1 LALAHNRGALT
12 TARFVYLDFTAHLA
26 IPNQS
31 ILIFPPPMDII
42 RLLPDN
48 IANQIAAGEVIQRPA
63 SAVKELMENA
73 IDAGATQVQ
82 LIVKQA
88 GKSLV
93 QVIDNGCGMSDTDAR
108 MCFEKHATSKIS
120 TADDLFN
127 IRTMGFRGEALASIA
142 AIAQVEMKTRQIGE
156 PLGTL
161 IEIGG
166 MKMAKQEP
174 CQSAEGTSIAMKNLF
189 FNVPARRNF
198 LKSDTV
204 ELKNILEEF
213 QRIALA
219 HPRIG
224 FQFFN
229 NDYEMYHLKPGNL
242 KQRVVAMFGDNYAQ
256 KLVPVEEKS
265 YALHVYGFV
274 GKPEFSKKTRGEQYI
289 YVNNR
294 YIKSPYLN
302 HAVAMA
308 YEQMIPQGS
317 HPFYVLFLDIDPAK
331 IDINVHP
338 AKYEIK
344 FDDEKLVYTFVNLG
358 VKHALGA
365 YSVSPTLDF
374 NQEHHLNSNNT
385 FTEQP
390 RTWLE
395 ITQHGV
401 SKDAKKF
408 APPSNFQPLTERE
421 DNNLKNWE
429 HAYDTESNRQLT
441 VDNEQQTTNNKQ
453 QTEEVYKESI
463 PPHQIQKRYIVS
475 QIKSGFIL
483 IDQQAA
489 HERIMFE
496 RYLKLLEKNKNE
508 SQRQLFPQNL
518 ELSAMDAHILSQILP
533 EINNLGFDIQEFG
546 KQSFVIHGFPADI
559 VQGDE
564 KKMIEELIE
573 QYKMNAQVTK
583 FSKRENLAKSL
594 AYSSSI
600 KAGKTLSV
608 EEMKTLIDELFAC
621 EKAYTAPNGRFTFIT
636 LSNDELEKRFENK

>member
-1 LALAHNRGALT
+1 
-12 TARFVYLDFTAHLA
+12 
-26 IPNQS
+26 
-31 ILIFPPPMDII
+31 MDII

-73 IDAGATQVQ
+73 IDSGATQIT
-82 LIVKQA
+82 LLVKQA

-93 QVIDNGCGMSDTDAR
+93 QVIDNGCGMSETDAR
-108 MCFEKHATSKIS
+108 MSFEKHATSKIRQ
-120 TADDLFN
+120 AEDLFN

-142 AIAQVEMKTRQIGE
+142 AIAQVEMKTRQTGE
-156 PLGTL
+156 QVGTA
-161 IEIGG
+161 IEIEG
-166 MKMAKQEP
+166 MKVLKQEP
-174 CQSAEGTSIAMKNLF
+174 CQTPEGTSIAVKNLF

-198 LKSDTV
+198 LKSDTA
-204 ELKNILEEF
+204 ELKNIIEEF

-219 HPRIG
+219 HPKIG
-224 FQFFN
+224 FRLFH

-242 KQRVVAMFGDNYAQ
+242 KQRIVAMFDDNYAQ
-256 KLVPVEEKS
+256 KIVPVEEKS

-274 GKPEFSKKTRGEQYI
+274 GKPEFSKKTRGEQFI

-308 YEQMIPQGS
+308 FEQMLPQGS
-317 HPFYVLFLDIDPAK
+317 FPFYVLFLDVDPSK

-338 AKYEIK
+338 AKHEIK
-344 FDDEKLVYTFVNLG
+344 FEDEKLVYTFVNLG

-374 NQEHHLNSNNT
+374 NQESHLNAAGT
-385 FTEQP
+385 FEQQQKG
-390 RTWLE
+390 WLE
-395 ITQHGV
+395 ITQQAV
-401 SKDAKKF
+401 QTREAKKF
-408 APPSNFQPLTERE
+408 APPSNFQPLTQRE
-421 DNNLKNWE
+421 ENNLKNR
-429 HAYDTESNRQLT
+429 ESAFAAT
-441 VDNEQQTTNNKQ
+441 VNPQTRSVHQQSEIRKSD
-453 QTEEVYKESI
+453 ERDVRESV

-489 HERIMFE
+489 HERIVYE

-508 SQRQLFPQNL
+508 SQRQLFPQSL
-518 ELSAMDAHILSQILP
+518 ELNALDAQVLLQILP
-533 EINNLGFDIQEFG
+533 DINGLGFEIQEFG
-546 KQSFVIHGFPADI
+546 KNSFVIHGFPADI
-559 VQGDE
+559 LQGDE

-573 QYKMNAQVTK
+573 QYKLNAQVTK
-583 FSKRENLAKSL
+583 LSKREALAKSL
-594 AYSSSI
+594 AHSASI

-608 EEMKTLIDELFAC
+608 EEMRALIDELFAC
-621 EKAYTAPNGRFTFIT
+621 ENAYTAPSGRFTFIT
-636 LSNDELEKRFENK
+636 INNDELEKRFENK

>member
-1 LALAHNRGALT
+1 
-12 TARFVYLDFTAHLA
+12 
-26 IPNQS
+26 
-31 ILIFPPPMDII
+31 MDII

-63 SAVKELMENA
+63 SAVKELLENS
-73 IDAGATQVQ
+73 IDSGATHIK

-120 TADDLFN
+120 AAEDLFN

-142 AIAQVEMKTRQIGE
+142 AIAQVEMKTRQTGE
-156 PLGTL
+156 QLGTS
-161 IEIGG
+161 IEIEG
-166 MKMAKQEP
+166 MKVLKQEP
-174 CQSAEGTSIAMKNLF
+174 CQTTEGTSIAMKNLF

-219 HPRIG
+219 HPKIG
-224 FQFFN
+224 FQFYN
-229 NDYEMYHLKPGNL
+229 NDYEMYHLKSGNL
-242 KQRVVAMFGDNYAQ
+242 KQRVVALFGDNYAQ

-274 GKPEFSKKTRGEQYI
+274 GKPEFSKKTRGEQFI

-294 YIKSPYLN
+294 FIRSPYLN

-308 YEQMIPQGS
+308 YEQMIAQGS
-317 HPFYVLFLDIDPAK
+317 HPFYVLFLDIDPSR

-338 AKYEIK
+338 AKHEIK

-374 NQEHHLNSNNT
+374 NQEHHLNSNDT
-385 FTEQP
+385 FTQQP
-390 RTWLE
+390 HTWME
-395 ITQHGV
+395 ITQQATQTR
-401 SKDAKKF
+401 DAKKF
-408 APPSNFQPLTERE
+408 APPSNFQSLTQRE
-421 DNNLKNWE
+421 ENNLKNWE
-429 HAYDTESNRQLT
+429 HAFDTIGNKQLT
-441 VDNEQQTTNNKQ
+441 VDNEQRTTNDKR
-453 QTEEVYKESI
+453 QTEETHHDNEQLREAI
-463 PPHQIQKRYIVS
+463 PPHQIQRRYIVS

-496 RYLKLLEKNKNE
+496 RYLKLLEKNRNE

-518 ELSAMDAHILSQILP
+518 ELNMMDAQILIQILP

-546 KQSFVIHGFPADI
+546 KNSFVIHGFPADI
-559 VQGDE
+559 LQGDE

-573 QYKMNAQVTK
+573 QFKMNAQVTK
-583 FSKRENLAKSL
+583 LTKRENLAKSL

-621 EKAYTAPNGRFTFIT
+621 ESFYTAPNGRFTFIT
-636 LSNDELEKRFENK
+636 INNDELEKRFENK

>member
-1 LALAHNRGALT
+1 
-12 TARFVYLDFTAHLA
+12 
-26 IPNQS
+26 
-31 ILIFPPPMDII
+31 MDII

-63 SAVKELMENA
+63 SAVKELLENS
-73 IDAGATQVQ
+73 IDSGATHIK

-108 MCFEKHATSKIS
+108 MCFEKHATSKIR
-120 TADDLFN
+120 AAEDLFN

-142 AIAQVEMKTRQIGE
+142 AIAQVEMKTRPIGE
-156 PLGTL
+156 QLGTC
-161 IEIGG
+161 IEIEG
-166 MKMAKQEP
+166 MKVLKQEP
-174 CQSAEGTSIAMKNLF
+174 CQTPEGTSIAMKNLF

-204 ELKNILEEF
+204 ELKNIIEEF

-219 HPRIG
+219 HPKIG
-224 FQFFN
+224 FQLFN
-229 NDYEMYHLKPGNL
+229 NDYEMFHLKSGNL
-242 KQRVVAMFGDNYAQ
+242 KQRIVQLFGDNYAQ
-256 KLVPVEEKS
+256 KIVPVEEKS

-274 GKPEFSKKTRGEQYI
+274 GKPEFSKKTRGEQFI
-289 YVNNR
+289 FVNNR
-294 YIKSPYLN
+294 FIKSPYLN
-302 HAVAMA
+302 HAVSMA
-308 YEQMIPQGS
+308 FEQMMPQGS
-317 HPFYVLFLDIDPAK
+317 YPFYVLYLDIDPSK

-338 AKYEIK
+338 AKHEIK
-344 FDDEKLVYTFVNLG
+344 FEDEKLVYTFVNLG

-374 NQEHHLNSNNT
+374 NQEHHLNSDNT
-385 FTEQP
+385 FTQQP

-395 ITQHGV
+395 ITQH
-401 SKDAKKF
+401 SMQTKDAKKF
-408 APPSNFQPLTERE
+408 APPSNFQPLSERE

-429 HAYDTESNRQLT
+429 RAFDTVGNQESRKQMSLAST
-441 VDNEQQTTNNKQ
+441 DTNGVQ
-453 QTEEVYKESI
+453 HRTSGSDAFKEAV
-463 PPHQIQKRYIVS
+463 PPHQIQNRYIVS

-496 RYLKLLEKNKNE
+496 RYLKLLEKNRNE

-518 ELSAMDAHILSQILP
+518 DLNALDAQILLQILP

-546 KQSFVIHGFPADI
+546 KNSFVIHGFPADI
-559 VQGDE
+559 LQGDE
-564 KKMIEELIE
+564 KKLIEELIE
-573 QYKMNAQVTK
+573 QYKMNSQVTK
-583 FSKRENLAKSL
+583 LSKRESLAKSL

-600 KAGKTLSV
+600 KAGKKLSI

-621 EKAYTAPNGRFTFIT
+621 ENAFNAPNGRLTFIT
-636 LSNDELEKRFENK
+636 ISNDELDKRFENK